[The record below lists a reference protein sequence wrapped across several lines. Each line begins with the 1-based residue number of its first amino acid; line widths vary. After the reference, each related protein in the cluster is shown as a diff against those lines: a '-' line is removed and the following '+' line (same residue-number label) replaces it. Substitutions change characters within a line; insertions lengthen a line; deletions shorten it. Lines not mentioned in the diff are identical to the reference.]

1 MMNLKYASALALLTM
16 VSACAPVAG
25 NGSQT
30 SADMAG
36 TSPRECFFSD
46 QVRGFTAP
54 KRDTIHLQVDSNR
67 TFELE
72 AFGVCNDLDDAFGIA
87 LIPDLGMTRVC
98 TGDTARVL
106 TRGGVEPVTPCRVR
120 VVKRVVVD
128 PAAKPVSGSAES
140 PPAA

>member
-1 MMNLKYASALALLTM
+1 MMNLKYASALALVTLI
-16 VSACAPVAG
+16 SACAPVAG

-30 SADMAG
+30 NADMAG
-36 TSPRECFFSD
+36 TSPQECFFSN

-54 KRDTIHLQVDSNR
+54 KRDTIHLQVDRNR

-87 LIPDLGMTRVC
+87 LVPDLGMTRVC
-98 TGDTARVL
+98 TGDTARVY
-106 TRGGVEPVTPCRVR
+106 TRGGLEPATPCRVR

-128 PAAKPVSGSAES
+128 PAAKPVSGSVVS
-140 PPAA
+140 PPTA